1 MKKQHGLTLI
11 EVVIVMAITA
21 ILASIS
27 VPSYSRYIAR
37 EKLRTVQSDLE
48 VLSLKF
54 ENRYQRV
61 LSYPASD
68 VDDTS
73 TLKAQINGWVPSS
86 ATDEI
91 NFSSENSTRNSYTL
105 KATGTAGSLKDCVVT
120 LTHEGNKLISNCD
133 SLAAD
138 GTWI

>member
-1 MKKQHGLTLI
+1 MNTQHGFTLVEI
-11 EVVIVMAITA
+11 VIVMAIIA

-48 VLSLKF
+48 VLSLKL

-68 VDDTS
+68 FDDTS
-73 TLKAQINGWVPSS
+73 TLEAQINGWIPSS
-86 ATDEI
+86 AADEI
-91 NFSSENSTRNSYTL
+91 NFSTENSTTTSYTL
-105 KATGTAGSLKDCVVT
+105 KATGITGSLKDCEIS
-120 LTHEGNKLISNCD
+120 LTHDGDKLISNCD

-138 GTWI
+138 GNWI

>member
-1 MKKQHGLTLI
+1 MNTQHGFTLVEI
-11 EVVIVMAITA
+11 VIVMAIIA

-48 VLSLKF
+48 VLSLKL

-68 VDDTS
+68 FDDTS
-73 TLKAQINGWVPSS
+73 TLEAQINGWIPSS
-86 ATDEI
+86 MKE
-91 NFSSENSTRNSYTL
+91 SS
-105 KATGTAGSLKDCVVT
+105 
-120 LTHEGNKLISNCD
+120 H
-133 SLAAD
+133 
-138 GTWI
+138 